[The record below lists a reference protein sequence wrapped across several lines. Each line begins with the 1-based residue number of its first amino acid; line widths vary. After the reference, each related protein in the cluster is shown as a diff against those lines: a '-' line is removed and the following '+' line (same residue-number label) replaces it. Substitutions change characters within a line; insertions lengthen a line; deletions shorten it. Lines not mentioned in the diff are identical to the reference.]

1 MKAISIIIPTLNDE
15 KIIKNNINILKKKL
29 NKYKIKYEIIIIND
43 GSRDQT
49 SDILSKLK
57 KNDKKIKI
65 IENKK
70 NFGKSYSV
78 RKGIKKSKY
87 KFILLI
93 DSDLPYFKYF
103 YIILKKL
110 KSGYDFVYVNR
121 KHKKSLIL
129 NKKLN
134 FYQKARKI
142 IGDFLSILIQ
152 ILFDLKSIK
161 GDTQS
166 GLKGFKKINE
176 FNKLEFISNKFFL
189 DLEIIYLYK
198 VLNKKFCPVPV
209 KYKIDDTSTIK
220 LFSFNNFF
228 ILIELIKIF
237 FKTRIFIYLK

>member
-1 MKAISIIIPTLNDE
+1 MKAISIIIPTFNDE
-15 KIIKNNINILKKKL
+15 KIIKNSINLLKQKL
-29 NKYKIKYEIIIIND
+29 NKFKIKYEIIIIND
-43 GSRDQT
+43 GSKDQT
-49 SDILSKLK
+49 SDVLDKLK

-70 NFGKSYSV
+70 NFGKSYSI
-78 RKGIKKSKY
+78 RKGIIKSKY

-93 DSDLPYFKYF
+93 DSDLPYFKYLF
-103 YIILKKL
+103 TILRKL

-121 KHKKSLIL
+121 RHKKSLIL

-134 FYQKARKI
+134 FYQKIRKI
-142 IGDFLSILIQ
+142 IADFLSILIQ
-152 ILFDLKSIK
+152 ILFDVKSIK

-166 GLKGFKKINE
+166 GLKGFKKINR

-198 VLNKKFCPVPV
+198 VLNKKFYSVPV
-209 KYKIDDTSTIK
+209 KYKVSDTSTIK

-237 FKTRIFIYLK
+237 FKLKIPIYLK